1 MSEPEGAAA
10 NGSGGPEEAGWTP
23 RHPIGVV
30 AERTGVSVHVL
41 RAWERR
47 YAVVVPQRTETGR
60 RLYSDADVQRL
71 RLLRELTERGRT
83 IGQVAPLST
92 VALRR
97 LQNEDEA
104 ERAAAVARGPVL
116 HEGQPVRESAAAV
129 RSGATEASTSGEPPF
144 GRKGPDPS
152 LAAAALAE
160 MTVHAAVEAG
170 GRMDANRLS
179 MVLTRAVVSLRPSE
193 FISMVA
199 VPLLEAVGRAWQ
211 EGRLHP
217 AEEHLVSTVLRRVL
231 GWLLDA
237 TEPAAGAPVLLA
249 TTTAGERHE
258 FGALLAAAIAVDEG
272 WRVVYPGPDL
282 PGVEIAR
289 AARRVGASLV
299 ALSVVF
305 GGRAQFES
313 ELRDLREALGPDV
326 PVVVGGAA
334 AVRGRAAI
342 AAAGAEL
349 QTDLAG
355 WRQALRTRARQV
367 TG

>member
-1 MSEPEGAAA
+1 MSEPEVAAA
-10 NGSGGPEEAGWTP
+10 VGQGVPEDAGWTP

-71 RLLRELTERGRT
+71 RLLRELTDRGRT

-92 VALRR
+92 AALRR
-97 LQNEDEA
+97 LLSEDEA
-104 ERAAAVARGPVL
+104 ERAAAVARGPL
-116 HEGQPVRESAAAV
+116 LYEGQLAGEAAAPA
-129 RSGATEASTSGEPPF
+129 RGGTPEASTSVEPLS
-144 GRKGPDPS
+144 GRDVHHP
-152 LAAAALAE
+152 AAAALSE
-160 MTVHAAVEAG
+160 MTVHAAVEAA
-170 GRMDANRLS
+170 GRMDATRLS
-179 MVLTRAVVSLRPSE
+179 MVLTRAVVSLRPPE

-199 VPLLEAVGRAWQ
+199 VPLLESVGRAWQ

-237 TEPAAGAPVLLA
+237 TEPASGAPVLLA

-326 PVVVGGAA
+326 PVVVGGGAA
-334 AVRGRAAI
+334 MRGRAAI

-349 QTDLAG
+349 QTDLDG
-355 WRQALRTRARQV
+355 WRQALRTRARQD